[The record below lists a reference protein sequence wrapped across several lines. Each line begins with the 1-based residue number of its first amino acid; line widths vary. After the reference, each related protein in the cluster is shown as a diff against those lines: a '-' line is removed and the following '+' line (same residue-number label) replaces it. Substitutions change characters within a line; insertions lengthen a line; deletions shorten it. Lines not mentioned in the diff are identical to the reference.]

1 MKKILT
7 NILLISLLISSLFAC
22 NNKAPKTITAD
33 TPYYSVTTGSFE
45 RSRNVYMSLDIKIP
59 KITYSNNGGNEL
71 IDSLNADI
79 ESSLTALINEAK
91 NKAQE
96 TYETYLQ
103 SAKDNVKKDIENKI
117 AELES
122 KYQSVIGKEEKE
134 MLEKLS
140 ADDISNFSFSNMGR
154 MYTFPNRMA
163 SFSNAFPNWGE
174 RFNRGFRPNDNN
186 IEETVSGHINSE
198 GIIDPNL
205 HNKKIII
212 VETTTVVPTETSISI
227 SGRPGI
233 APSDGFS
240 GNFGDGTERPNRASW
255 SNGRPEGFNKESNQ
269 PETNKD
275 ASLKTESTTKTKE
288 ETTKAKITTKSE
300 ATTKNKDIAKEEK
313 PDREFPDSTK
323 KFTRPATKSEVKESE
338 EITLEN
344 FYRDLR
350 VIRRYYVPDD
360 YALTIQYIPTTIECD
375 YEIKCLDE
383 DYLSLFVELTESRT
397 TSNVKR
403 LFYNV
408 DLNKM
413 KIINLKDVL
422 GDKYKETSVKY
433 IQEAIDKWSDDQKS
447 TLIKDYSLDNYITEN
462 TPFFINNNHK
472 PVIEIEK
479 FAITIGSAGYH
490 EFQIP

>member
-7 NILLISLLISSLFAC
+7 NILLISLLISSLSAC
-22 NNKAPKTITAD
+22 NNKVPKTITAD

-45 RSRNVYMSLDIKIP
+45 RNRNVYMSLDIKIP

-212 VETTTVVPTETSISI
+212 VETTTAVPAETSIKI
-227 SGRPGI
+227 SGKPGI
-233 APSDGFS
+233 APSEGFS
-240 GNFGDGTERPNRASW
+240 GNFGDGTARPKRASW
-255 SNGRPEGFNKESNQ
+255 SNDRPEDFNKDFKK
-269 PETNKD
+269 PET
-275 ASLKTESTTKTKE
+275 S
-288 ETTKAKITTKSE
+288 
-300 ATTKNKDIAKEEK
+300 KDIVKEEK
-313 PDREFPDSTK
+313 PDRELPDTTK
-323 KFTRPATKSEVKESE
+323 KFPRPATKSEVKESE

-422 GDKYKETSVKY
+422 GDKFKETSVKY

-479 FAITIGSAGYH
+479 FAITIGSTGYH